1 VTLHLVSPYV
11 HLRIGWLLVAI
22 VIALSLAPN
31 VPIPQTVPGYSD
43 KVAHVLAYS
52 GLTMWFAIAALR
64 HRWQVISSWFF
75 LLGAVIETGQAI
87 VPYRMASL
95 EDIIANS
102 VGIIFGLLM
111 ATLLI
116 AGSRTLARAK

>member
-1 VTLHLVSPYV
+1 V
-11 HLRIGWLLVAI
+11 HVRIGWLLVAAVI
-22 VIALSLAPN
+22 VLSLVPD

-43 KVAHVLAYS
+43 KVAHALVYA
-52 GLTMWFAIAALR
+52 GLTMWFAVAALR
-64 HRWQVISSWFF
+64 HRWRGVARWMFI
-75 LLGAVIETGQAI
+75 LGVVLEACQAM

-102 VGIIFGLLM
+102 LGIILGLLI